1 MTLEFSF
8 QYIVIAVVL
17 AFGSDVL
24 TVYAFANILLLNSPA
39 DLNSVMTLKFVNY
52 LLADVVYLSL
62 LLIISGI
69 VVLRLV

>member
-24 TVYAFANILLLNSPA
+24 TVYAFANILLLNCPA